1 MDCNDRISGN
11 GSCLRAVVGGLDYS
25 GCFNCNELCSNE
37 KEEEG
42 RCMSEKSNESLLLRG
57 AFFPTLIVGLLA
69 IAISALIQ
77 GLSGLWG
84 ALLAQFV
91 VVIFF
96 VIHIA
101 VSRLTRN
108 LDPISTMA
116 MALFSY
122 FAKLFGLG
130 LLLWAISKFTERE
143 TINRTAF
150 GITAVLLTIAWL
162 WGEIASYMKLR
173 LHLPLPE
180 SNKQQ

>member
-1 MDCNDRISGN
+1 MS
-11 GSCLRAVVGGLDYS
+11 
-25 GCFNCNELCSNE
+25 SNE
-37 KEEEG
+37 K
-42 RCMSEKSNESLLLRG
+42 LLLRG
-57 AFFPTLIVGLLA
+57 AFVPTLITSIVA
-69 IAISALIQ
+69 IVVATAVKGS
-77 GLSGLWG
+77 SGFLG

-130 LLLWAISKFTERE
+130 LLLWAIAKFTDRA
-143 TINRTAF
+143 TIDRTSF
-150 GITAVLLTIAWL
+150 GITALALTVAWL
-162 WGEIASYMKLR
+162 WGEIASFMKLR
-173 LHLPLPE
+173 LHLPLPGT
-180 SNKQQ
+180 KA

>member
-1 MDCNDRISGN
+1 M
-11 GSCLRAVVGGLDYS
+11 
-25 GCFNCNELCSNE
+25 SNS
-37 KEEEG
+37 
-42 RCMSEKSNESLLLRG
+42 RQHSNESQLLRG
-57 AFFPTLIVGLLA
+57 ALPPTAIVGLLA
-69 IAISALIQ
+69 ISISAFVQ
-77 GLSGLWG
+77 GISGFWG

-116 MALFSY
+116 MALLSY
-122 FAKLFGLG
+122 FAKLFALG
-130 LLLWAISKFTERE
+130 ALLWVIAYFTDRD

-150 GITAVLLTIAWL
+150 GITAVALTIAWL
-162 WGEIASYMKLR
+162 WGEIASFMKLR

-180 SNKQQ
+180 SNKGQ

>member
-1 MDCNDRISGN
+1 
-11 GSCLRAVVGGLDYS
+11 
-25 GCFNCNELCSNE
+25 
-37 KEEEG
+37 
-42 RCMSEKSNESLLLRG
+42 MSQNSNESLLLRG
-57 AFFPTLIVGLLA
+57 AFVPTLIVGLVA
-69 IAISALIQ
+69 IAASTVIK
-77 GLSGLWG
+77 GLSGFWG

-101 VSRLTRN
+101 VSRMTRN

-116 MALFSY
+116 MAMFSY
-122 FAKLFGLG
+122 FAKLFALG
-130 LLLWAISKFTERE
+130 GLLWAIARYTDRA

-150 GITAVLLTIAWL
+150 GVTAVALTIAWL

-180 SNKQQ
+180 TK

>member
-1 MDCNDRISGN
+1 VQGASG
-11 GSCLRAVVGGLDYS
+11 
-25 GCFNCNELCSNE
+25 F
-37 KEEEG
+37 
-42 RCMSEKSNESLLLRG
+42 
-57 AFFPTLIVGLLA
+57 
-69 IAISALIQ
+69 
-77 GLSGLWG
+77 WG

-91 VVIFF
+91 VIIFF

-101 VSRLTRN
+101 VSRMTRN

-122 FAKLFGLG
+122 FAKLFALG
-130 LLLWAISKFTERE
+130 ALLWAISKYTDRA

-150 GITAVLLTIAWL
+150 GVTAVALTIAWL

-180 SNKQQ
+180 TNKSVND

>member
-1 MDCNDRISGN
+1 
-11 GSCLRAVVGGLDYS
+11 
-25 GCFNCNELCSNE
+25 
-37 KEEEG
+37 
-42 RCMSEKSNESLLLRG
+42 MSQNSNESLLLRG
-57 AFFPTLIVGLLA
+57 AFVPTLIVGLVA
-69 IAISALIQ
+69 IAASTVIK
-77 GLSGLWG
+77 GLSGFWG

-101 VSRLTRN
+101 VSRMTRN

-116 MALFSY
+116 MAMFSY
-122 FAKLFGLG
+122 FAKLFAIGG
-130 LLLWAISKFTERE
+130 LLWAIARYTDRA

-150 GITAVLLTIAWL
+150 GVTAVALTIAWL

-180 SNKQQ
+180 TK

>member
-1 MDCNDRISGN
+1 
-11 GSCLRAVVGGLDYS
+11 
-25 GCFNCNELCSNE
+25 
-37 KEEEG
+37 
-42 RCMSEKSNESLLLRG
+42 MSQNSNESLLLRG
-57 AFFPTLIVGLLA
+57 AFVPTLIVGLVA
-69 IAISALIQ
+69 IAASTVIK
-77 GLSGLWG
+77 GLSGFWG

-101 VSRLTRN
+101 VSRMTRN

-116 MALFSY
+116 MEMFSY
-122 FAKLFGLG
+122 FAKLFALG
-130 LLLWAISKFTERE
+130 GLLWAIAKYTDRA

-150 GITAVLLTIAWL
+150 GVTAVALTIAWL

-180 SNKQQ
+180 TK